1 LEFLNKQH
9 LAAKVQEGSQ
19 SQKNE
24 LVTRLTDMIKL
35 KWPDEAM
42 TGYLDHNRV
51 FAMAEMFVGRANT
64 LQDIVNELQLFFDE
78 PDWSSQEAQDM
89 LSFIGP
95 REYGECAYLLDLCD
109 SADILTEA

>member
-1 LEFLNKQH
+1 
-9 LAAKVQEGSQ
+9 
-19 SQKNE
+19 
-24 LVTRLTDMIKL
+24 MIKL